1 MRVVDI
7 KLENGT
13 RGDRETS
20 QTEHHEARIASAK
33 KADTQISS
41 TKTAE
46 FEYQKAK

>member
-20 QTEHHEARIASAK
+20 QTEHDEARLASAK

-41 TKTAE
+41 TKPAE
-46 FEYQKAK
+46 FE